1 MKVLHVIPSV
11 ALSQGG
17 PSLAV
22 SLIASGLSKAGVKVD
37 VATTDDDG
45 EGGHLDVPLNTAID
59 QNGATFYY
67 FRRHSRFYKAS
78 WSLTRWLS
86 ENIQR
91 YDLLHIHALFSYSSC
106 AAAHL
111 AIKKGVPYIVRPLGV
126 LNRWGMENRRKL
138 LKRFSFRLIEQ
149 RILRNAS
156 AIHYTSRQ
164 EKSEAEQAGATTTP
178 VVIPLGIDLSDFES
192 LPGPDPFY
200 AQFPVASGRKTILF
214 LSRLDAKKGLDL
226 LLPAFAEIHGRHP
239 EALLVIAG
247 SGEKSFVDQLHEM
260 ARRLAIDSHIVWA
273 GFLNGQDKLAALA
286 AASFFT
292 LPSYSENFGL
302 ALVEALAAGLPCV
315 VSDQIGIASDV
326 EEFEAGLRVPCEV
339 SALAA
344 AFERLLVEPRLC
356 EQLSI
361 NARRLANNRFSP
373 DAMISS
379 LVGLY
384 NQVLAHHKNAVT
396 VC

>member
-11 ALSQGG
+11 ALNQGG

-22 SLIASGLSKAGVKVD
+22 SFMASGLSKAGVKVD

-45 EGGHLDVPLNTAID
+45 VGGHLDVPLNRAID

-78 WSLTRWLS
+78 WSLTGWLS
-86 ENIQR
+86 ENIHR
-91 YDLLHIHALFSYSSC
+91 YDLVHIHALFSYSSC

-111 AIKKGVPYIVRPLGV
+111 AIRKGVPYIIRPLGV
-126 LNRWGMENRRKL
+126 LNRWGLENRRKL

-156 AIHYTSRQ
+156 AIHYTSNQ
-164 EKSEAEQAGATTTP
+164 EKSEAELSGATTTP

-192 LPGPDPFY
+192 LPGPERFY
-200 AQFPVASGRKTILF
+200 AQFPVASGRRIILF
-214 LSRLDAKKGLDL
+214 LSRLDRKKGLDL

-239 EALLVIAG
+239 ESLLVIAG
-247 SGEKSFVDQLHEM
+247 SGEESFVDRLHQM
-260 ARRLAIDSHIVWA
+260 ARQLAIDDNIVWA
-273 GFLNGQDKLAALA
+273 GFLSGQDKLAAFA
-286 AASFFT
+286 AASFFA

-326 EEFEAGLRVPCEV
+326 EEFEAGLRVPCEAA
-339 SALAA
+339 ALAA
-344 AFERLLVEPRLC
+344 AFDRLIVEPRLC
-356 EQLSI
+356 EQFSI

-373 DAMISS
+373 DAMTSA
-379 LVGLY
+379 LVSLY
-384 NQVLAHHKNAVT
+384 NRVLSRHKNAAM